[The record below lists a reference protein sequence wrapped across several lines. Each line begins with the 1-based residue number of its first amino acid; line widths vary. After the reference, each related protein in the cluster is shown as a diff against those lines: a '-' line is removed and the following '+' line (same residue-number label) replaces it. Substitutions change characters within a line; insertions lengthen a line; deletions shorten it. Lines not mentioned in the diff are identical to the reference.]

1 MWREGIRDVNSI
13 VVNFILM
20 DFVAFILLIYFID
33 KKMYL
38 EQANLNRESS
48 WAGKWNVKNIIM
60 C

>member
-1 MWREGIRDVNSI
+1 MCREGIRDVNSI

-38 EQANLNRESS
+38 ERAN
-48 WAGKWNVKNIIM
+48 
-60 C
+60 